1 MARASTLR
9 SRPGIRRRRLTLA
22 QREAVLALALVAPA
36 SLVVAGIYVYP
47 AIATL
52 VYSVS
57 ELDTAT
63 LAIERFVGLENFADA
78 LASPAF
84 REAALRTVYFGVM
97 VVLVTMSAS
106 FLVALLLNQRFV
118 GRGALRAIVLLPWA
132 LPPIVSGVLWGQM
145 FNADFGFINGLLR
158 AFGADGDVLWLGNPT
173 LALHALIVAESWR
186 WIPFATLF
194 ILAGLQTVPKEIYEA
209 AALDGARPR
218 TQFRLMTVPLIG
230 PVLVPVMIFLFVWAM
245 KAFDTI
251 FVLTRGGPAG
261 GTTTLNYLVY
271 RQGFDEFAFGQAAA
285 TAYLLTLLT
294 LLVIALVSLPRR
306 RRRIKGGFA

>member
-22 QREAVLALALVAPA
+22 HREAVLALALVAPA

-47 AIATL
+47 ALATL

-78 LASPAF
+78 LASAAF

-106 FLVALLLNQRFV
+106 FLIALLLNQRFV

-145 FNADFGFINGLLR
+145 FNADFGFINGVLR